1 MESIQYFSYNQID
14 KKKWDACIVKA
25 GNGLLYGSSS
35 YLDSLAV
42 HWDALVLND
51 YEMVMPLPCRK
62 KMGIHYLFQPSITPA
77 LGVIGNG
84 VSTEIVARFINAIPA
99 KFKLWD
105 LSFNYT
111 NIISIDKGTIVKRNN
126 YVLYLNKTYNQLQQN
141 YSENIHRNISKANK
155 NGCVLK
161 KDISFEDIAAICKI
175 EFPKFTKVENG
186 LFEKLQAVYKIYK
199 TDSESYGV
207 YSREGVLLASCIFLF
222 FKNRAYYWL
231 VGNTP
236 ESKQFG
242 ASSLLIDSFI
252 KNHAGKD
259 LVLDFEG
266 SDAASVAEFY
276 KRFGASLEQYST
288 IYLNKLPFPFSLL
301 KPLPKHYSSLI
312 SE

>member
-1 MESIQYFSYNQID
+1 MESLQYFSYQQID
-14 KKKWDACIVKA
+14 KKKWDDCIAGA

-35 YLDSLAV
+35 YLNSMAV

-62 KMGIHYLFQPSITPA
+62 KMGINYLFQPSITPA
-77 LGVIGNG
+77 LGVFGNG
-84 VSTEIVARFINAIPA
+84 VTAEIVTRFITAIPA

-105 LSFNYT
+105 ISFNHSNT
-111 NIISIDKGTIVKRNN
+111 ISIDKGTIVKRNN
-126 YVLYLNKTYNQLQQN
+126 YVLDLNKTYSRLQQN
-141 YSENIHRNISKANK
+141 YSENIQRNIAKANK

-161 KDISFEDIAAICKI
+161 KYISFEDIAAICKT

-186 LFEKLQAVYKIYK
+186 LFEKLLAVYKIYK

-207 YSREGVLLASCIFLF
+207 YSKEGILLASCIFIF
-222 FKNRAYYWL
+222 FKKRVYYWL

-252 KNHAGKD
+252 KDHAGKD
-259 LVLDFEG
+259 LILDFEG

-276 KRFGASLEQYST
+276 KKFGASLEQYTT

-301 KPLPKHYSSLI
+301 KPLPRQYSSLI